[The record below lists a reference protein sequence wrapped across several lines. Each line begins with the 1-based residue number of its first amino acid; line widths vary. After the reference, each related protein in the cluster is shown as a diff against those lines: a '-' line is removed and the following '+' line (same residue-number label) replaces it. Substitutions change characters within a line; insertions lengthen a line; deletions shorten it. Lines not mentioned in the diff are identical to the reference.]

1 VLDHGALER
10 LKNDAALSQLIGD
23 YIAMNQLI
31 AGKDQASGDFIECAR
46 LIENLG
52 TVVVGHRSAELERV
66 IALHPRHRV
75 GDLEGLLG
83 DDVLAEVAEVLD
95 VRAVT
100 ATDQRDAVVPVD
112 SAGAADSKR
121 GVLILS
127 ESHRQEAVVE
137 IREAEAQLIDQIRSE
152 DVRFTEA
159 ARVTD
164 VVRRSGAEAC
174 LIPRDTAGIAE
185 RIVPMTPAEE
195 QLIGA
200 ADRLIDAAVELCD
213 RQGFERTTVDQIAAI
228 ADVSPRTFSRY
239 FPTKDAIALA
249 LIDDALDMA
258 AVELARQ
265 PSDIGHF
272 EALRR
277 SYVTMYNNTKSA
289 PPGALSADRMMCTV
303 RIIMTSPS
311 LRQAALEYRP
321 HAVNVEL
328 AKRLGVDLENRRLK
342 LLAAIWGSIIMT
354 AMADL
359 SEQGVDWGRVWIDD
373 IVARLE
379 ATFAEF
385 MGEIRDVRQRV

>member
-1 VLDHGALER
+1 
-10 LKNDAALSQLIGD
+10 
-23 YIAMNQLI
+23 M
-31 AGKDQASGDFIECAR
+31 
-46 LIENLG
+46 
-52 TVVVGHRSAELERV
+52 
-66 IALHPRHRV
+66 
-75 GDLEGLLG
+75 
-83 DDVLAEVAEVLD
+83 AEVRGEPALGLRERKKQRT
-95 VRAVT
+95 RAT
-100 ATDQRDAVVPVD
+100 
-112 SAGAADSKR
+112 
-121 GVLILS
+121 
-127 ESHRQEAVVE
+127 
-137 IREAEAQLIDQIRSE
+137 
-152 DVRFTEA
+152 
-159 ARVTD
+159 
-164 VVRRSGAEAC
+164 
-174 LIPRDTAGIAE
+174 
-185 RIVPMTPAEE
+185 
-195 QLIGA
+195 
-200 ADRLIDAAVELCD
+200 LIDAAVELCD

-342 LLAAIWGSIIMT
+342 LLAAVWGSIIMT

-359 SEQGVDWGRVWIDD
+359 SEQGVDWGRVGIDD